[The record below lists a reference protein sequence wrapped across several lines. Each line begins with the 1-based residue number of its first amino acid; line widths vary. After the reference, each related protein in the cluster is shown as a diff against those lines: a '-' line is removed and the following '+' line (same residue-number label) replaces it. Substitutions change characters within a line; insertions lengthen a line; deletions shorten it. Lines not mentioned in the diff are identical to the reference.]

1 MNQLFHKLEGTP
13 VYQSMSP
20 EKKEFLRGV
29 FDIPLPTGTQG
40 AMTFLMSFAKQ
51 SKQQNISF
59 SQEEVLEIF
68 TLLSQN
74 ATPEEARKYQNLVRW
89 CDSRPKLRNALRH
102 PKMRILSVIVES

>member
-29 FDIPLPTGTQG
+29 FDIPLPTGRQG

-74 ATPEEARKYQNLVRW
+74 ATPEEARKYQEIRNL
-89 CDSRPKLRNALRH
+89 LFH
-102 PKMRILSVIVES
+102 GM